1 MPRRKGISNRPCPAL
16 SLDIAL
22 QVARAIK
29 EQNAGR
35 PMNRLLLAEAMGYSP
50 ASSSFRDRIASSAK
64 FQLTE
69 GNYHSEI
76 ISMTEIGRGATS
88 PRNEHERVEAMREA
102 LRSVPVF
109 NDILDHF
116 ANNKLPKAEFLKN
129 TLERDPFNVSP
140 DWSSAVAEQFEEIA
154 RFVGYLRDIGGSPH
168 IVIDSSTTAPEIPTD
183 AEATRDLGADGGAD
197 LSKKEESARRGSEK
211 DAGETNVPGHR
222 PIPVQLFIAHGKNK
236 KPLEQLKGILND
248 WKVPYLVAIDEPHAG
263 RPISQKVAQ
272 TMQECTAGIFIFTAD
287 EQFIDEHREVVAR
300 PSGNVVY
307 ELGAASLLYGNKI
320 VILKETGVQFP
331 SDFSDL
337 GWIEFEVGALDAKAL
352 DLLRELI
359 ALDALRLV
367 SAIST

>member
-1 MPRRKGISNRPCPAL
+1 MPRRKGVSNRPCPAL
-16 SLDIAL
+16 PLDTAL

-50 ASSSFRDRIASSAK
+50 ASSAFRDRIASSAK
-64 FQLTE
+64 FRLTD

-76 ISMTEIGRGATS
+76 ISLTEIGIGATS

-109 NDILDHF
+109 NDLLDHF
-116 ANNKLPKAEFLKN
+116 ANNKLPKTEFLKN
-129 TLERDPFNVSP
+129 TVEREPFNVSP
-140 DWSSAVAEQFEEIA
+140 DWSSAVAEEFGENA
-154 RFVGYLRDIGGSPH
+154 RFVRYLRDIGGSPH
-168 IVIDSSTTAPEIPTD
+168 IVIESSTTAPEIPID
-183 AEATRDLGADGGAD
+183 DKPAKGLGVDGNAD
-197 LSKKEESARRGSEK
+197 LSEEEESALRGPQK
-211 DAGETNVPGHR
+211 DGEETSVQGHR
-222 PIPVQLFIAHGKNK
+222 PVPVQLFVAHGKNK

-263 RPISQKVAQ
+263 RPISLKVAQ
-272 TMQECTAGIFIFTAD
+272 TMQQCTAGIFIFTAD
-287 EQFIDEHREVVAR
+287 EQFIDEHQEVVAR

-320 VILKETGVQFP
+320 VILKESGVQFP

-337 GWIEFEVGALDAKAL
+337 GWIEFEVDALDAKAL

-367 SAIST
+367 SAVST